1 MVCGMVYIV
10 WYGICCVICYIDV
23 VWYSHVICFI
33 DVVWYSHVKGYGTVF
48 RMWYIWKGM
57 VYSIGYG
64 MINCMTYVILGYGI
78 EYIVFGIFMQIKNYL
93 LVSTVVNTYF

>member
-10 WYGICCVICYIDV
+10 WYGICCVICY
-23 VWYSHVICFI
+23 I

-64 MINCMTYVILGYGI
+64 MIYCMTNVILGYGI
-78 EYIVFGIFMQIKNYL
+78 EYIVFGIFMQMKNYF
-93 LVSTVVNTYF
+93 LVSIVVNTYF